1 MKTAVALLLLALAG
15 VYSYGAI
22 TLNAQS
28 ANRFLDELETLS
40 LQQKDADY
48 CARMHADLT
57 VTIHDATHD
66 PATEFTGDREQFCG
80 YVAYSVKSVSILGL
94 STRVTRED
102 FKLARDWWRPWV
114 ARVSYRED
122 RITTLS
128 KLDTTLHTRG
138 EDRLT
143 LVQSWGG
150 LKLRA
155 LESRSW
161 NAE

>member
-15 VYSYGAI
+15 VYSYAAM
-22 TLNAQS
+22 TLNAHD
-28 ANRFLDELETLS
+28 ANRFLDELEALS
-40 LQQKDADY
+40 LQQKDAEY

-57 VTIHDATHD
+57 VKIHDATHD
-66 PATEFTGDREQFCG
+66 PPTEFTGNRAQFCDN
-80 YVAYSVKSVSILGL
+80 VAYAAKSVSILGL

-102 FKLARDWWRPWV
+102 FRLERDWWRPWR

-122 RITTLS
+122 RLTTLS

-138 EDRLT
+138 EDNLT
-143 LVQSWGG
+143 LVLSWRG
-150 LKLRA
+150 LELRE
-155 LESRSW
+155 LDSRSW